1 MPALHS
7 EIAHNIDSSTV
18 RKHLDQLL
26 VSTGTNY
33 ADVIDGLQWA
43 WEGDTLHISF
53 FAYGFSI
60 AADVHVGPQ
69 MLVWDGYIPAR
80 ATFVCGK
87 IQRTIQG
94 KLSEMLNSCARTLTD
109 STNRVRGTA

>member
-7 EIAHNIDSSTV
+7 EIAHNIESLTV

-26 VSTGTNY
+26 LTTSVDY
-33 ADVIDGLQWA
+33 ADVIDNLTWN

-53 FAYGFSI
+53 HAYGFGI

-69 MLVWDGYIPAR
+69 LLVWDGYVPSR

-87 IQRTIQG
+87 IQRTIQS
-94 KLSEMLNSCARTLTD
+94 KLAEMLHSCSRKA
-109 STNRVRGTA
+109 A